1 MDRKA
6 ELIKLVN
13 NSNSAVLM
21 HLIDKMLYLEN
32 QLESLEKL
40 PMIKIHPDYPEI
52 QKATPA
58 SKLYKEFLQQYTN
71 IVKVV
76 ARITDDENSKETS
89 PLREWVKSRSENL
102 AYQEKK
108 DMDTR

>member
-1 MDRKA
+1 MT
-6 ELIKLVN
+6 KLVN

-21 HLIDKMLYLEN
+21 PLIDKMLYLEN

-40 PMIKIHPDYPEI
+40 PMIKIRPDCPES

-58 SKLYKEFLQQYTN
+58 AKLYKEFLQQYTN
-71 IVKVV
+71 IVKIV

-89 PLREWVKSRSENL
+89 PLRAWVESRG
-102 AYQEKK
+102 KK
-108 DMDTR
+108 NAKTV

>member
-13 NSNSAVLM
+13 NSNSAVLIP
-21 HLIDKMLYLEN
+21 LIDKMLYLEN
-32 QLESLEKL
+32 QLENLEKL
-40 PMIKIHPDYPEI
+40 PMIKIRPDCPEI

-58 SKLYKEFLQQYTN
+58 AKLYKEFLQQYTN
-71 IVKVV
+71 IVKIV

-89 PLREWVKSRSENL
+89 PLRAWVESRGEKS
-102 AYQEKK
+102 AK
-108 DMDTR
+108 TV